1 MKKISESS
9 FLDI

>member
-1 MKKISESS
+1 MKKFSESS